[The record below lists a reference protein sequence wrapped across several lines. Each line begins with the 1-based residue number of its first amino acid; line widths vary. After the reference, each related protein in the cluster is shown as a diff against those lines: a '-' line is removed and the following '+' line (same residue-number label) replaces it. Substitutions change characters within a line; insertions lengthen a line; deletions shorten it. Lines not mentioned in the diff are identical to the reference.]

1 MKVSEGKCNLSRC
14 YATKNFLPAVE
25 LSPSISRSIRASSA
39 TSRGVVAVVGAN
51 EDRGVEVEEEG
62 ERGEQQHE
70 VGHQGAVRRS
80 QG

>member
-39 TSRGVVAVVGAN
+39 TSRGVVGAN
-51 EDRGVEVEEEG
+51 EDRGEEVEEEG
-62 ERGEQQHE
+62 EGGEQQHE